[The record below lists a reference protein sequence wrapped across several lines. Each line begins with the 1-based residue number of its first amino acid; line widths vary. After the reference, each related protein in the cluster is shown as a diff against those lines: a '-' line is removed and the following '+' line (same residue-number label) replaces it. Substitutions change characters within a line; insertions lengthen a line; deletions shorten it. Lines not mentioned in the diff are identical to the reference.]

1 MLAPIH
7 QQGVAAMWVKKLNQA
22 GDTIVEVLI
31 VTAVLGLVLAGSY
44 AIASRSLK
52 GMRAS
57 QERGEAL
64 KLAEGQIESIKTAVA
79 AGTPGVVQYG
89 ARNVFCLDLSKRAA
103 PYAFPSPD
111 TVTQPIAN
119 DDFTRYPQECVRGLY
134 HIAVEPS
141 IVDERGNYAVYVR
154 WDGIGDIGRQ
164 EVILRYRL
172 TEED

>member
-1 MLAPIH
+1 ML
-7 QQGVAAMWVKKLNQA
+7 GKRLNQV

-79 AGTPGVVQYG
+79 AKTPDVIQHEK
-89 ARNVFCLDLSKRAA
+89 NLFCLKLPAATPAEAA
-103 PYAFPSPD
+103 PHKFTGPPK
-111 TVTQPIAN
+111 VTQPVES
-119 DDFTRYPQECVRGLY
+119 DDFGRYPDACKNGIY
-134 HIAVEPS
+134 HIAVEPT
-141 IVDERGNYAVYVR
+141 IVDGRGNYAVYVR
-154 WDGIGDIGRQ
+154 WDGIGGIGRQ
-164 EVILRYRL
+164 EVIMRYRL
-172 TEED
+172 APQEDD